1 MAWVRTRFGL
11 TFFDPG
17 FLRFCKLLDRLSGP
31 WRKNACGPTLEAHK
45 SITEAKLEKMVR
57 IDSDIGP

>member
-31 WRKNACGPTLEAHK
+31 HGVKTLAGPLLRP
-45 SITEAKLEKMVR
+45 INR
-57 IDSDIGP
+57 